1 VSSPALDTKARVLV
15 VEDNPA
21 DVELLRWA
29 LDGAG
34 VFCDITVLEDGG
46 EALAFIQQNGKY
58 ANRTLPDLAIVDLN
72 LPKYD
77 GLELVSAMRSS
88 PGFSSVPVAVLSS
101 SSSPSDLSRME
112 EYNVDR
118 YITKPPNLDDYLQIG
133 FVVKELLE
141 TRG

>member
-1 VSSPALDTKARVLV
+1 MSQSPDSIARVLV

-34 VFCDITVLEDGG
+34 VCCDITVLEDGG
-46 EALAFIQQNGKY
+46 EALAFIQENGKY
-58 ANRTLPDLAIVDLN
+58 ANRRLPDLAILDLN

-77 GLELVSAMRSS
+77 GLELVEAMRSN
-88 PGFSSVPVAVLSS
+88 PAFSSVPVAILSS
-101 SSSPSDLSRME
+101 SSSPSDLSKME

-118 YITKPPNLDDYLQIG
+118 YFTKPPNLDDYLQIG

-141 TRG
+141 SSR